1 MGLYMTKIKINS
13 MNMKDTVILL
23 IFLLAVLGLII
34 GVHYTED
41 ITHDDSDDGD
51 LDSVSEDN
59 GSVLTDYFEKKYN
72 EYLTAFFS

>member
-1 MGLYMTKIKINS
+1 
-13 MNMKDTVILL
+13 MNLKNTAILL

-41 ITHDDSDDGD
+41 EKINDTQDNA

-59 GSVLTDYFEKKYN
+59 DSVITINLKDTKAELKELF
-72 EYLTAFFS
+72 T

>member
-1 MGLYMTKIKINS
+1 
-13 MNMKDTVILL
+13 MNLKNTAILL

-41 ITHDDSDDGD
+41 EKINDTQDNA

-59 GSVLTDYFEKKYN
+59 DSVITISLKDTKAEIKELF
-72 EYLTAFFS
+72 T